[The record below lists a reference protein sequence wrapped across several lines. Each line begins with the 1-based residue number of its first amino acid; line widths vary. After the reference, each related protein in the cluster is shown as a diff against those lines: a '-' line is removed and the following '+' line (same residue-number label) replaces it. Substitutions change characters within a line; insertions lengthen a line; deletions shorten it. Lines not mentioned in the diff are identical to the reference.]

1 MTFEFDVG
9 DILATGEFSK
19 PNLSALILDKN
30 WDDDEGC
37 VIYTIQHFVNGNISS
52 LLHDTVVALSYEG

>member
-1 MTFEFDVG
+1 MTTFDVG
-9 DILATGEFSK
+9 DILSTGEFSK

-52 LLHDTVVALSYEG
+52 LLHDTIIALAFEG